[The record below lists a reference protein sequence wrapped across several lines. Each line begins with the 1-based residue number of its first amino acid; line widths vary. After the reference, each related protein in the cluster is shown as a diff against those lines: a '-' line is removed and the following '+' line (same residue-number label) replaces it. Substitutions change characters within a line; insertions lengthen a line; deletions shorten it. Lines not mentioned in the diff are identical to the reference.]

1 MHELELRRDVRAGVR
16 EAWFYIKLY
25 MVQAVLAIALGG
37 YVLLRRFPLLAI
49 GLFPMY
55 IVGGFIAGAIAG
67 YLLPWCRRPL
77 GAVASAGLSVATRH
91 MGSSQ
96 SLGPSCTVASGASSY
111 IDRTLMG
118 GGDVSASSPYGCPR
132 MLGHHRNGRPP
143 VTINRLL
150 VSLHPHSLQP

>member
-77 GAVASAGLSVATRH
+77 GAAVTGIIAILPLFLGLTLLLAPVYQWR
-91 MGSSQ
+91 
-96 SLGPSCTVASGASSY
+96 PVIWIVPVIGAILYGGIGGIILYRSY
-111 IDRTLMG
+111 T
-118 GGDVSASSPYGCPR
+118 YGR
-132 MLGHHRNGRPP
+132 R
-143 VTINRLL
+143 
-150 VSLHPHSLQP
+150 